1 MSLHTLRRR
10 LDSAQLLYKS
20 SFIESEL
27 TESCSKA
34 TSLLFSRSGQNHYKG
49 MYTILIMPSVT
60 RLNGQSNFVTTV
72 ILPLELY
79 DKARALDINFSETLR
94 EALTDRIDAEGI
106 LP

>member
-1 MSLHTLRRR
+1 M
-10 LDSAQLLYKS
+10 LYKS

-27 TESCSKA
+27 